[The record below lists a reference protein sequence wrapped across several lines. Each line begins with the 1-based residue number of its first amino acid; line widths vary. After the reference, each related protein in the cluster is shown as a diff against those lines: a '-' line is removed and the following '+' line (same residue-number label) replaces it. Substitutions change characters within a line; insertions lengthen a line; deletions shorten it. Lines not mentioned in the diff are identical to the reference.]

1 MASRLGPKWLNQV
14 SSLAVS
20 THAGRL
26 GRYAVYAE
34 KINALESTLEAETDM
49 QLKAR
54 SHLLR
59 LKARQG
65 DSLNSLLVEAFALVR
80 EAAKRTIKQRHYDV
94 QLVGGAAIHFR
105 CIAEMETGEGK
116 TLVATLPAYL
126 NALQGKGVH
135 VVTVNDYLAQ
145 RDAEWNTPDLR
156 AARAHRRLHPDRPA
170 RPVTAPGLQLRHH
183 LRHQQGIRVRLP
195 PRRTE
200 APPARGHPPQ
210 ELRAGVPQSRRDT
223 WRTNSP
229 SSARTTS
236 PSSTRPTASSSTRPE
251 RR

>member
-59 LKARQG
+59 LKAQQG
-65 DSLNSLLVEAFALVR
+65 DSLNSLLVEAFAFVR

-145 RDAEWNTPDLR
+145 RDAEWNTPIYALLGLTVGCIQTGQPDPSRRASLR
-156 AARAHRRLHPDRPA
+156 
-170 RPVTAPGLQLRHH
+170 LRHY
-183 LRHQQGIRVRLP
+183 LRNQQGIWVRLP
-195 PRRTE
+195 
-200 APPARGHPPQ
+200 A
-210 ELRAGVPQSRRDT
+210 
-223 WRTNSP
+223 
-229 SSARTTS
+229 
-236 PSSTRPTASSSTRPE
+236 
-251 RR
+251 